1 MTAAET
7 SKTITSLVN
16 FGTLST
22 LWENST
28 PLGTFVRY
36 IIDDRNSKIYIRLR
50 RDAVH
55 T

>member
-7 SKTITSLVN
+7 SKTIASLVN

-22 LWENST
+22 LWKNSS

-36 IIDDRNSKIYIRLR
+36 VIVD
-50 RDAVH
+50 
-55 T
+55 